1 MSSEDGLVLMFVGLG
16 LICVPLA
23 IFIYTRINARRKEEL
38 ERMGG
43 IVKLSFEEIHEL
55 GDRSPDFKYT
65 M

>member
-1 MSSEDGLVLMFVGLG
+1 MLVEDGIVLMFVGLG

-23 IFIYTRINARRKEEL
+23 IVIYTRINARRKREL

-43 IVKLSFEEIHEL
+43 IVKLSIEEIHEL

-65 M
+65 L